1 MTDRRTQLR
10 MGAAV
15 AAVFGVL
22 AGFGA
27 FAWYGW
33 GPIAAA
39 AFGGALVLG
48 ATLPPATILL
58 LRDGLPLKGV
68 LGVGLA
74 IAAQVAFGRA
84 ALVRRDDGEYEWTV
98 LREDDSHGY
107 FARLTDG
114 REVVIDATP
123 GEWYRFGFGDLAIT
137 EQKTRANLDEYRVV
151 ESPADSDQATDERA
165 GVPVKP
171 PHVEQG
177 EIPVSLATVGR
188 RVRGSS
194 SSELVRRGRDKALND
209 EGGMQALSPLWTMAF
224 ATVLLLVG
232 FGMTAGV
239 MLV

>member
-10 MGAAV
+10 IGAAIL
-15 AAVFGVL
+15 ATIGIL

-48 ATLPPATILL
+48 GTLPPVTILM

-84 ALVRRDDGEYEWTV
+84 ALVRRDDGEYEWTA
-98 LREDDSHGY
+98 LREDGSGRY
-107 FARLTDG
+107 FARLADG
-114 REVVIDATP
+114 REVPIDAEP

-137 EQKTRANLDEYRVV
+137 EQKTRTNLDEYRVV
-151 ESPADSDQATDERA
+151 ATPADSDQPTDERA

-171 PHVEQG
+171 PQVEQG
-177 EIPVSLATVGR
+177 GIPVSLATVGR
-188 RVRGSS
+188 RVRGSA

-232 FGMTAGV
+232 FAMTAGV
-239 MLV
+239 MLI